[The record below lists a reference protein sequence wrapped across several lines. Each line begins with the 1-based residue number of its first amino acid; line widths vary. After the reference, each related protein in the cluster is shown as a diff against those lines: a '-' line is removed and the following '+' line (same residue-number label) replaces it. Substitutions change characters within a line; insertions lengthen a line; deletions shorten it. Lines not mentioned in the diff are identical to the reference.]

1 MPFIDGESLQD
12 RISREGELP
21 DAIRIMREVADALAS
36 AHGIHSKKME
46 ELVAAV
52 FSDFFECGDIEICV
66 ASPYFDYCGVRSTV
80 EHWS

>member
-36 AHGIHSKKME
+36 AHFG
-46 ELVAAV
+46 
-52 FSDFFECGDIEICV
+52 FFRV
-66 ASPYFDYCGVRSTV
+66 
-80 EHWS
+80 W